1 MNLFGDYFEI
11 VTGMFTIT
19 GWIVGW
25 STGKVIPYFKK
36 RAIRK
41 CLSLEKKECTI
52 ILPTYLKKLHN
63 QIEDVAMCPMGDVQA
78 TANVID
84 LIHEAGLTS
93 HQKSVIYEGNYAE
106 PMDRYNVFCI
116 GGSLAN
122 RYTYDLFQ
130 QFFPDF
136 KIYATREKYESN
148 PNRIPLKQFRISEER
163 VGFCWGEQDNQSFTV
178 EKDERYAVMV
188 KLSKEDFRS
197 KDHGTVHILFGN
209 GIEGTLAISRYLL
222 FHYKDINKLVRSRR
236 HYFVAFKVKRKTGII
251 DTDSFVDLTDQMF
264 K

>member
-1 MNLFGDYFEI
+1 MNRPRKRRSKLNP
-11 VTGMFTIT
+11 
-19 GWIVGW
+19 W
-25 STGKVIPYFKK
+25 SGIGQQGVIQPRKKRNKLNSWSGIGKPGVNRPRKRRNKLNPRSDTGKPGVNRPRRGKASKLNPRSCPGKPGMNRPRK
-36 RAIRK
+36 RRN
-41 CLSLEKKECTI
+41 
-52 ILPTYLKKLHN
+52 KLN
-63 QIEDVAMCPMGDVQA
+63 SRTGIC
-78 TANVID
+78 
-84 LIHEAGLTS
+84 
-93 HQKSVIYEGNYAE
+93 
-106 PMDRYNVFCI
+106 
-116 GGSLAN
+116 SLAN

-188 KLSKEDFRS
+188 KLSKEDFHS

>member
-1 MNLFGDYFEI
+1 MNRPRKRRSKLNPWSGI
-11 VTGMFTIT
+11 GQQGVIQPRKKGNKLNSWSGIGKPGVNRPRKRRNKLNSRTGI
-19 GWIVGW
+19 
-25 STGKVIPYFKK
+25 
-36 RAIRK
+36 
-41 CLSLEKKECTI
+41 C
-52 ILPTYLKKLHN
+52 
-63 QIEDVAMCPMGDVQA
+63 
-78 TANVID
+78 
-84 LIHEAGLTS
+84 
-93 HQKSVIYEGNYAE
+93 
-106 PMDRYNVFCI
+106 
-116 GGSLAN
+116 SLAN

-136 KIYATREKYESN
+136 KIYVIREKYESN

-163 VGFCWGEQDNQSFTV
+163 AGFCWGEQYNQSFTV